1 MLSIALRQEIESTFH
16 VVKDRCTRDEVV
28 FLCPECG
35 DTTGNRSVNMRT
47 GLTFCW
53 RCNKGNSNRGKF
65 ISWAFSLG
73 YRFNNTENTN
83 SITFEQM
90 LSTLEQ
96 PVKERVPLLHPVR
109 LPAGFTRLTEE
120 PDCAYSTLIERM
132 AVRKNLSFDDFARVG
147 AGFTFR
153 DPKWEA
159 FCIFPVVEFDTVVY
173 YQGRT
178 YVDVPG
184 ESTKMFPNRKEVPYG
199 ASYWVYNLDQ
209 LRKSRAETVLVVE
222 SILNVLSLKRRFRE
236 LGWKNVVPV
245 CVFKHSIS
253 RVQMM
258 KLYRYNVRE
267 ICVLFDHDAI
277 DKTWR
282 AGSST
287 MVRMTVAEMPAGTDN
302 KKLDPNDDVDAAI
315 EAFEKRKPVSV
326 VNFINGSFMR
336 VNGEDKKTNLRGKRF
351 V

>member
-1 MLSIALRQEIESTFH
+1 MLGIALRQEIESTFH

-65 ISWAFSLG
+65 ISWAFTLG
-73 YRFNNTENTN
+73 YRFTNTENTN
-83 SITFEQM
+83 SVTFEQM

-109 LPAGFTRLTEE
+109 LPNGFTRLNED
-120 PDCAYSTLIERM
+120 PNGAYAILIERM
-132 AVRKNLSFDDFARVG
+132 AIRKHLTFDDFARVG
-147 AGFTFR
+147 AGFTAIE
-153 DPKWEA
+153 PKWEA
-159 FCIFPVVEFDTVVY
+159 FCIFPVREFDTEVY

-184 ESTKMFPNRKEVPYG
+184 ESTKLFPNRKEVPHG
-199 ASYWVYNLDQ
+199 ASNWVYGLDE
-209 LRKSRAETVLVVE
+209 LRKTRAEIVVVVE
-222 SILNVLSLKRRFRE
+222 SILNVLSLRKRFRE
-236 LGWKNVVPV
+236 LGWKKIVPV

-258 KLYRYNVRE
+258 KLQRYAVRE
-267 ICVLFDHDAI
+267 ICMLFDHDAI
-277 DKTWR
+277 DKTWK
-282 AGSST
+282 AASST
-287 MVRMTVAEMPAGTDN
+287 ALRMTVAEMPAGADN

-315 EAFEKRKPVSV
+315 TAFENRQQVSV
-326 VNFINGSFMR
+326 GNFINGSFMR
-336 VNGEDKKTNLRGKRF
+336 VQAADRTVSLRGKRY